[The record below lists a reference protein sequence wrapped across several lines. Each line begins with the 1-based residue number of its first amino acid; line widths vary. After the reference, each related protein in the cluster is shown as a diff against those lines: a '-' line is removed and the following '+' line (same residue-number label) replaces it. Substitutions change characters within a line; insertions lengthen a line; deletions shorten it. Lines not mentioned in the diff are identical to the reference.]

1 MKRILIL
8 MLICS
13 KLNAQF
19 EPDDVIH
26 YPTPIEFELTKF
38 PFNVATGFY
47 WNKNSLISTS
57 SASSFSFELSSMIRD
72 VENSSNK
79 FLGIE
84 TGRAG
89 CYRTRTFTIQERILP
104 DDKIIFDNLIDG
116 QISITDLDTRRQMSL
131 ELLQLLDKLLKS
143 QLSLGLRNVQDISVS
158 YTQVVGKNAGN
169 LIVTFSFT
177 IIEPI
182 KCPDSN

>member
-1 MKRILIL
+1 MKKILIL

-13 KLNAQF
+13 KLSAQF
-19 EPDDVIH
+19 DPDDVVY

-38 PFNVATGFY
+38 PFNVATGFH
-47 WNKNSLISTS
+47 WNKNALISTS
-57 SASSFSFELSSMIRD
+57 SAASFSFELSSMIRD
-72 VENSSNK
+72 VEYSSNK

-89 CYRTRTFTIQERILP
+89 CYRKTTFSIQHRVLP
-104 DDKIIFDNLIDG
+104 DQTLLFDNLIDN
-116 QISITDLDTRRQMSL
+116 QLSVTDLDARRQLVL
-131 ELLQLLDKLLKS
+131 ELLKMLHEQLND
-143 QLSLGLRNVQDISVS
+143 QLNIGLRNVEDVSVS

-182 KCPDSN
+182 KCPDSY

>member
-1 MKRILIL
+1 

-72 VENSSNK
+72 VELSSNK

-89 CYRTRTFTIQERILP
+89 CYRKTTYSIEHRVLP
-104 DDKIIFDNLIDG
+104 DQTLLFDNLIDN
-116 QISITDLDTRRQMSL
+116 QLSVTDLDARRQLVL
-131 ELLQLLDKLLKS
+131 ELLKMLHEQLQNK
-143 QLSLGLRNVQDISVS
+143 LSLGLRNVEDVSVT
-158 YTQVVGKNAGN
+158 YKQVVGKNAGN

-177 IIEPI
+177 IIEQI